1 MATGA
6 VVARILSQYSDKGS
20 KQAQKDIAKLG
31 RNIDAF
37 GRKATKAFAAAGIAS
52 VAFAGKLAIDAVQ
65 GAMAEQKQLATLAV
79 ALRNSAGATE
89 TAIKANEAYLDSM
102 ELQVAIDN
110 DQLIPA
116 LQTLV
121 IGTGNLAQAQG
132 LLSLATDVS
141 AASGKDLGSVSM
153 ALSKAVNGNFSALTK
168 LGIPL
173 DKAAVKAKDFS
184 AVQKDLTKTT
194 KGAAAAAANT
204 FAGKMEKLRLTFGQL
219 ADKVGY
225 ALIPV
230 LEKLATRIQE
240 DVIPQL
246 QKFIR
251 LNGDDMVRAFEGSV
265 TAIEKA
271 AAAMVDIA
279 KFVDKFHIALT
290 ILGSG
295 ILAVI
300 GWVKLLAA
308 TTVLKGWLTWAQMGF
323 KVLKTEMTLI
333 GPVTQVFRK
342 DIVMMG
348 VSVSKLGSNLR
359 GFKTVPGIF
368 GKMAFAAKGFWLA
381 MAPAAQFL
389 AVAAAII
396 AALYLIYKAVEW
408 AAGKMADH
416 DRKRAYQRKVQIN
429 EEIAAGQRLAAS
441 YDSLEVRKQK
451 AFEKNKAQQDIIL
464 SGFKQIEDQVK
475 EANATNKK
483 NIADAARQARDAAEE
498 AAAYQKKLR
507 IQGMERAGAAKLA
520 LFNRKMLTDEK
531 KMLVTLG
538 AIKKNNAK
546 LDKQGIKLTD
556 PDEMTAIQMEAIY
569 QNLLKGGKVIL
580 AETTK
585 QQKALDDLK
594 IKAAQEY
601 NLLLVRQQDILKAL
615 SGDNKVTI
623 QEVGLLAKQWGLSA
637 QAAQFYVDQVLAIGD
652 GKVDTSEIE
661 RTAMSWFGNTGKSA
675 KETAEKYLEFLNEI
689 NKGHGKISTDGIKK
703 LAEKWFGGSGD
714 DATAAARKYEQAV
727 LALKDNNLGRD
738 EVVLLM
744 DLWGESADAVA
755 AYLLET
761 KIPFT
766 VAEDAKVMFSPSI
779 IASIAAGWNAAK
791 TALENYLNAAKNA
804 SKIVI
809 PVAPVIPPFVPP
821 AATGCPT
828 GSTMINGKCT
838 PISTGPK
845 GDDKIVVTP
854 DYSGDDGIARR
865 AAAAGLA
872 AKIAAEKAAA
882 EAAARA
888 SSSQGDALARFKAKE
903 AEDLA
908 KDIAAKQAAA
918 AIQANALAAFKDK
931 EARDLAADIAAQQ
944 AAAAEA
950 AARQASSL
958 AAFRD
963 KEQRDLATSQ
973 SAAAAMD
980 YDERFRHMAAQG
992 VMSSAGDSGFK
1003 GLQASGNTTVNL
1015 TVNGSVSTE
1024 NDLVQTIRA
1033 GLLRGQYNGQ
1043 TLTLEAI

>member
-31 RNIDAF
+31 KNIDAF

-65 GAMAEQKQLATLAV
+65 GAMAEQKQLALLAT
-79 ALRNSAGATE
+79 ALRNSAGATDS
-89 TAIKANEAYLDSM
+89 AIAANEAYLDSL

-121 IGTGNLAQAQG
+121 VGTGNLAKSQQ
-132 LLSLATDVS
+132 LLSLATNV
-141 AASGKDLGSVSM
+141 AAYSGKDLGLVSVI
-153 ALSKAVNGNFSALTK
+153 LSKAYNGNTDALKK
-168 LGIPL
+168 LNIPL
-173 DKAAVKAKDFS
+173 SKAAIKSKDF
-184 AVQKDLTKTT
+184 AKIQKELTEET

-204 FAGKMEKLRLTFGQL
+204 FAGRLERLRLEFGQS
-219 ADKVGY
+219 ADKIGY
-225 ALIPV
+225 ALLPALTNLVGKIS
-230 LEKLATRIQE
+230 K
-240 DVIPQL
+240 DVVPAL

-251 LNGDDMVRAFEGSV
+251 LNGDDMVRAFDASIV
-265 TAIEKA
+265 AIERA
-271 AAAMVDIA
+271 ARAMVSIT
-279 KFVDKFHIALT
+279 KFIKEFEFALK
-290 ILGSG
+290 ILGG
-295 ILAVI
+295 AVLTVM
-300 GWVKLLAA
+300 GYLKLLAA
-308 TTVLKGWLTWAQMGF
+308 TTTVLGFLSFLTTSVKLA
-323 KVLKTEMTLI
+323 KAEMMLI
-333 GPVTQVFRK
+333 GPVTQTAGANFA
-342 DIVMMG
+342 IMG
-348 VSVSKLGSNLR
+348 VNIAKLGSGLR
-359 GFKTVPGIF
+359 GFKNVPGII
-368 GKMAFAAKGFWLA
+368 GKITFA
-381 MAPAAQFL
+381 MAALNVALLPSAKIIL
-389 AVAAAII
+389 AITI
-396 AALYLIYKAVEW
+396 AVGALYAIYKAVEW
-408 AAGKMADH
+408 VAKKFAATDRRRAAD
-416 DRKRAYQRKVQIN
+416 KQLQIK

-441 YDSLEVRKQK
+441 YDSLEVAKQK
-451 AFEKNKAQQDIIL
+451 AFEKNKSQQDVIL
-464 SGFKQIEDQVK
+464 SGFKRIEEQVK
-475 EANATNKK
+475 DANALNKK
-483 NIADAARQARDAAEE
+483 NTIDAARQARDAAEE

-585 QQKALDDLK
+585 AQKALDDLK

-601 NLLLVRQQDILKAL
+601 NLLLTRQQDILKAL

-623 QEVGLLAKQWGLSA
+623 EEVGLLAKQWGMGA
-637 QAAQFYVDQVLAIGD
+637 EAAQFYVNQVLAIGNETI
-652 GKVDTSEIE
+652 DTDEIE
-661 RTAMSWFGNTGKSA
+661 RLALMWYGNTGKSA
-675 KETAEKYLEFLNEI
+675 KESAEKYLNFLNEI
-689 NKGHGKISTDGIKK
+689 NKGNGTISAEGIKK
-703 LAEKWFGGSGD
+703 LALKWFGSDGES
-714 DATAAARKYEQAV
+714 ATEAARKYEQAV

-738 EVVLLM
+738 EVALLM

-779 IASIAAGWNAAK
+779 IALIAAGWNAAK

-809 PVAPVIPPFVPP
+809 PVAPVIPIFPPGGTPGGKPFVPNP
-821 AATGCPT
+821 ILPGY
-828 GSTMINGKCT
+828 GSSK
-838 PISTGPK
+838 
-845 GDDKIVVTP
+845 DDKDARDIIKP

-888 SSSQGDALARFKAKE
+888 ASSQGDALAKFKAKE
-903 AEDLA
+903 AADLA
-908 KDIAAKQAAA
+908 KEIAAQAAQAAA
-918 AIQANALAAFKDK
+918 QANALAGFRAKEALEAAEAQANVASAAADAIARQASALAAFKDK
-931 EARDLAADIAAQQ
+931 EARDLAAAQ
-944 AAAAEA
+944 AAA
-950 AARQASSL
+950 
-958 AAFRD
+958 D
-963 KEQRDLATSQ
+963 
-973 SAAAAMD
+973 AMD

-992 VMSSAGDSGFK
+992 VMSSAGDTGFK

-1024 NDLVQTIRA
+1024 NDLVQTIRT

>member
-6 VVARILSQYSDKGS
+6 VIARIMSQYSDKGS
-20 KQAQKDIAKLG
+20 KAAQKDIARLG

-194 KGAAAAAANT
+194 KGAALAAANT

-246 QKFIR
+246 EKFIR
-251 LNGDDMVRAFEGSV
+251 LNGDDLVRAFDGSII
-265 TAIEKA
+265 AIERA
-271 AAAMVDIA
+271 AKAMVDIA
-279 KFVDKFHIALT
+279 KFVDKFHLALT

-295 ILAVI
+295 ILSVI
-300 GWVKLLAA
+300 GYLKLLAA
-308 TTVLKGWLTWAQMGF
+308 TNALRGFLAWATAGF

-333 GPVTQVFRK
+333 GPVTQVFKK
-342 DIVMMG
+342 DILVMG
-348 VSVSKLGSNLR
+348 VSLSKLGTNLR

-368 GKMAFAAKGFWLA
+368 GKMTFAATAFWTA
-381 MAPAAQFL
+381 MSPAAAFL
-389 AVAAAII
+389 AVAAAIV
-396 AALYLIYKAVEW
+396 AALFLIYKAVEW
-408 AAGKMADH
+408 AAGKMAAH
-416 DRKRAYQRKVQIN
+416 DRRRAYERKVQIK
-429 EEIAAGQRLAAS
+429 EEVAAGQRLAAS
-441 YDSLEVRKQK
+441 YDSADVARQK
-451 AFEKNKAQQDIIL
+451 AFEIHKTQQNAILAGYNVIAQQ
-464 SGFKQIEDQVK
+464 VK
-475 EANATNKK
+475 DANELNKK
-483 NIADAARQARDAAEE
+483 NAYDSARQASDAAEE

-531 KMLVTLG
+531 KMLVTLA

-546 LDKQGIKLTD
+546 LDKAGIKLTD

-585 QQKALDDLK
+585 AQKALDDLK

-623 QEVGLLAKQWGLSA
+623 EEVGLLAKSWGMSA
-637 QAAQFYVDQVLAIGD
+637 EAAQFYVNQVLSISD
-652 GKVDTSEIE
+652 NRIDTGEVE
-661 RTAMSWFGNTGKSA
+661 RLALMWYGNTGKSA
-675 KETAEKYLEFLNEI
+675 KESAEKYLDFLNDI
-689 NKGHGKISTDGIKK
+689 NKGNGTISAEGIKK
-703 LAEKWFGGSGD
+703 LALKWFGSDGES
-714 DATAAARKYEQAV
+714 ATEAARKYEQAIGV
-727 LALKDNNLGRD
+727 LKDGEVGKD
-738 EVVLLM
+738 EVELLM
-744 DLWGESADAVA
+744 AAWGESADAVGL
-755 AYLLET
+755 YLLET
-761 KIPFT
+761 KVPFT

-779 IASIAAGWNAAK
+779 IAAITAGWNAAT
-791 TALENYLNAAKNA
+791 TALQNYLNAAKNA
-804 SKIVI
+804 AGIII
-809 PVAPVIPPFVPP
+809 PVAPVIPGI
-821 AATGCPT
+821 T
-828 GSTMINGKCT
+828 N
-838 PISTGPK
+838 PK
-845 GDDKIVVTP
+845 PGDPVVTP
-854 DYSGDDGIARR
+854 KAGDPAAIIAAAKSAS
-865 AAAAGLA
+865 AAAAYAAAKAAGDMNAAAIAAAGVNPSALA
-872 AKIAAEKAAA
+872 AGESGAIGAASIAAQLRAA
-882 EAAARA
+882 EAA
-888 SSSQGDALARFKAKE
+888 QLAA
-903 AEDLA
+903 AN
-908 KDIAAKQAAA
+908 AAK
-918 AIQANALAAFKDK
+918 
-931 EARDLAADIAAQQ
+931 
-944 AAAAEA
+944 
-950 AARQASSL
+950 QASSL
-958 AAFRD
+958 AAFKA
-963 KEQRDLATSQ
+963 KEAAD
-973 SAAAAMD
+973 AAASQAAASALD
-980 YDERFRHMAAQG
+980 YDERSKFRAAQG
-992 VMSSAGDSGFK
+992 VMASAGDSGFK
-1003 GLQASGNTTVNL
+1003 GLQAGGNTNVYVTVE
-1015 TVNGSVSTE
+1015 GSVTGDE
-1024 NDLVQTIRA
+1024 DLVQKIRA